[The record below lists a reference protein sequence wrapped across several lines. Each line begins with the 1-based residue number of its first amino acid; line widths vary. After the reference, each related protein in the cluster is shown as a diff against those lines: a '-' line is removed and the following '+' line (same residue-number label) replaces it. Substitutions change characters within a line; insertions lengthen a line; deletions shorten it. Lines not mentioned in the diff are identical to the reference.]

1 MTMVHNGHMKTKERV
16 QRVQALRRSNAATPV
31 PSRKVRKQATRS
43 GARRAAIK
51 EN

>member
-1 MTMVHNGHMKTKERV
+1 MVHNGHMKTTRV
-16 QRVQALRRSNAATPV
+16 QRVQGLRRSNAATPV